1 MSDFFDNVIGAVS
14 AAMFVGLVI
23 LLSLGVL

>member
-14 AAMFVGLVI
+14 AAMFICLVT
-23 LLSLGVL
+23 LLYLGVL